1 MDERHPL
8 TEGIR
13 SKKLVLLLRSHIIK
27 LAECGGVLIDG
38 FDRLDV
44 LDRVI
49 CAPEISRDLCRR
61 LLQHLEKFLLSAG
74 SDIDDFIDRLIRPAE
89 DPFGIL
95 DLQHPHLSAA
105 LNMQECPLPVIVDLQ
120 HIRQYAVLIAV
131 CLRHFRFPFQR
142 PDREQDAMAVIRLET
157 LPLRLSE

>member
-1 MDERHPL
+1 MDELHPL
-8 TEGIR
+8 TERIR
-13 SKKLVLLLRSHIIK
+13 RKKLVLLLGSHIIK

-74 SDIDDFIDRLIRPAE
+74 SDIDDLIDGLIGSAE
-89 DPFGIL
+89 DPSETGSGAGCNGR
-95 DLQHPHLSAA
+95 HP
-105 LNMQECPLPVIVDLQ
+105 P
-120 HIRQYAVLIAV
+120 
-131 CLRHFRFPFQR
+131 
-142 PDREQDAMAVIRLET
+142 
-157 LPLRLSE
+157 